1 MSKKYMSIFDD
12 PQYDKYDSIFDDP
25 QFDILNKK
33 PIPIPKL
40 IPKPIPKPIPM
51 KIEEIK
57 QPNKIYD
64 VLKNMKY
71 KQLQALGRFH
81 NLHYHIKLNSRDNI
95 INGLTRLYEYKND
108 KYGSKPFNMILNNNK
123 IKQSVNITKRNKD
136 DEFVIDLIKKQGTG
150 KTVQDIIK
158 NL

>member
-1 MSKKYMSIFDD
+1 MSKKYISVFDD
-12 PQYDKYDSIFDDP
+12 PQFDKYDSIFDDP

-33 PIPIPKL
+33 PIPIT
-40 IPKPIPKPIPM
+40 KPIPKPM

-95 INGLTRLYEYKND
+95 INGLTRLYEYKD
-108 KYGSKPFNMILNNNK
+108 GKYGSKPFNMILSDNTV
-123 IKQSVNITKRNKD
+123 KQSVDIKKRNTD

-150 KTVQDIIK
+150 RTIQDIIK